1 MALFIVTD
9 GIQGGY
15 LADTVIEC
23 DSLREARET
32 VEDLIEEY
40 LDDGLE
46 VHGSARDLPVLIED
60 DSLGRIIEIT
70 EAE

>member
-1 MALFIVTD
+1 MALYIVTD

-23 DSLREARET
+23 DSMREARET
-32 VEDLIEEY
+32 VDELVEEY
-40 LDDGLE
+40 LDNGYE
-46 VHGSARDLPVLIED
+46 VNGDSRDLPVLIED